1 MSYIGA
7 SPNSAAFLTDQF
19 SGNGSTTTFTLST
32 APAGTTSILVSVS
45 GVLQDPTTY
54 SVVGTT
60 LTLGG
65 AAPTGTGNI
74 SVRYLGI
81 PASGVVTTA
90 YRTVTEFTA
99 TAGQTTF
106 TPPSYSVG
114 FIAVYLNGAR
124 LGGGDFTASNGT
136 TIVLATGA
144 SVDDLVVTESFYI
157 SSVANAIPNIPG
169 AVTETNL
176 ASSILQPAS
185 ISDKLNTSTGYL
197 DLPTGTTSERPASPV
212 NGMTRYNTTINE
224 FEVYQNGRWT
234 QYQFVYTT
242 EYLVVAGG
250 GGGGYQHGSGGGA
263 GGFRTATGF
272 TLVPGTSYTVTVG
285 AGGVGASGGNG
296 TGTFGTNGANSVFDT
311 ITSIGGGGG
320 ASYPNFN
327 GRSGGSGGGGGS
339 DSGSGASGTSGQGNA
354 GGNGAAH
361 NTGGG
366 GGGGGGG
373 AGAVGGNAI
382 AGGSGGAG
390 DGGAGLQSNIDG
402 NNYYYAGG
410 GGGGTIQTG
419 SLGAGDGGIGGGGGG
434 GNAAS
439 STGRI
444 GGGSARNS
452 GGNGGQG
459 SGTSAPGGAG
469 GANTGGGGGAA
480 GNFESTGGTGGS
492 GIVILRYLGGQK
504 GTGGTITSS
513 GGYTIHTFTSSGTYT
528 A

>member
-1 MSYIGA
+1 MSYLGNQ
-7 SPNSAAFLTDQF
+7 PTSAAFLTDQF

-32 APAGTTSILVSVS
+32 APAGTTSLLVSVS
-45 GVLQDPTTY
+45 GVLQDPSTY

-124 LGGGDFTASNGT
+124 LGAGDFTASNGT

-176 ASSILQPAS
+176 VSTILQPVN
-185 ISDKLNTSTGYL
+185 ISDKVNTSTGYL
-197 DLPTGTTSERPASPV
+197 DLPAGTTAQRPASPAS
-212 NGMTRYNTTINE
+212 GMCRFNTTVNYYE
-224 FEVYQNGRWT
+224 FYDGTSWVNLAFPYNI
-234 QYQFVYTT
+234 

-250 GGGGYQHGSGGGA
+250 GSGGSGNGGSGGGGA
-263 GGFRTATGF
+263 GGYIANTATVIP
-272 TLVPGTSYTVTVG
+272 LSAYTTTIG
-285 AGGVGASGGNG
+285 AGGAATGNSQNLLGNDGSNSTISG
-296 TGTFGTNGANSVFDT
+296 NSLLQT
-311 ITSIGGGGG
+311 AIGGGGG
-320 ASYPNFN
+320 GAWSVQA
-327 GRSGGSGGGGGS
+327 GRSGGSGGGGGGFS
-339 DSGSGASGTSGQGNA
+339 ASGGSGTGGQGNA
-354 GGNGAAH
+354 GGTGSNNTSPYSGGGGGGAGGVGQTSNSTVSNGGVGLQWLNGSFYAGGGGAGTESASRTSDGLGGNGGGGKGGYLNTLAIAATV

-366 GGGGGGG
+366 GGGGGYPTPSY
-373 AGAVGGNAI
+373 I
-382 AGGSGGAG
+382 GS
-390 DGGAGLQSNIDG
+390 
-402 NNYYYAGG
+402 
-410 GGGGTIQTG
+410 
-419 SLGAGDGGIGGGGGG
+419 
-434 GNAAS
+434 
-439 STGRI
+439 
-444 GGGSARNS
+444 
-452 GGNGGQG
+452 
-459 SGTSAPGGAG
+459 
-469 GANTGGGGGAA
+469 
-480 GNFESTGGTGGS
+480 TGGS
-492 GIVILRYLGGQK
+492 GIIIIRYSGAQR
-504 GTGGTITSS
+504 GTGGTVTSA
-513 GGYTIHTFTSSGTYT
+513 GGYTYHTFTSSGTYT

>member
-1 MSYIGA
+1 MSYLGNQ
-7 SPNSAAFLTDQF
+7 PTSAAFLTDQF

-124 LGGGDFTASNGT
+124 LGAGDFTASNGT

-176 ASSILQPAS
+176 VSTILQPAS
-185 ISDKLNTSTGYL
+185 ISDKDNTSTGYF
-197 DLPTGTTSERPASPV
+197 DLPAGTTAQRPASPAG
-212 NGMTRYNTTINE
+212 GMTRYNTTNS
-224 FEVYQNGRWT
+224 EVEIYTNGSWQGVTT
-234 QYQFVYTT
+234 QIAGTYSID
-242 EYLVVAGG
+242 YLIVAGG
-250 GGGGYQHGSGGGA
+250 GAGGQNLGSSTYASAGGGAGGLLQGISTVSKNTAYSLVIGAGAGAAGYAGNNSTGLSLTAIGGGSGSPNNGASTRNGGSGGGA
-263 GGFRTATGF
+263 GDPPATDSQPAGSGTAGQGNSGGAA
-272 TLVPGTSYTVTVG
+272 PGGQGTS
-285 AGGVGASGGNG
+285 
-296 TGTFGTNGANSVFDT
+296 
-311 ITSIGGGGG
+311 GGGGG
-320 ASYPNFN
+320 AGATGSGAQGGVGISWQSLGAFYA
-327 GRSGGSGGGGGS
+327 GGGSGTNGGSLVGGGQGGGGTGGPFANS
-339 DSGSGASGTSGQGNA
+339 TAGTV
-354 GGNGAAH
+354 

-366 GGGGGGG
+366 GGGSY
-373 AGAVGGNAI
+373 
-382 AGGSGGAG
+382 GGSGSQAG
-390 DGGAGLQSNIDG
+390 K
-402 NNYYYAGG
+402 
-410 GGGGTIQTG
+410 
-419 SLGAGDGGIGGGGGG
+419 
-434 GNAAS
+434 
-439 STGRI
+439 
-444 GGGSARNS
+444 
-452 GGNGGQG
+452 
-459 SGTSAPGGAG
+459 
-469 GANTGGGGGAA
+469 
-480 GNFESTGGTGGS
+480 TGGS
-492 GIVILRYLGGQK
+492 GIIILRYVGSQRGS
-504 GTGGTITSS
+504 GGTITSA
-513 GGYTIHTFTSSGTYT
+513 GGYTYHTFTSSGTYT